1 LQLHGPL
8 QDGPSTAARNLTTGS
23 GIDPSTFTE
32 EASEITEDQLGLD
45 RSAASPGSA
54 STLLRRHDGR
64 TVPPLKVPRSE
75 PNERRPAGRLSL
87 LDISRTHCRQQIG
100 QMQT

>member
-32 EASEITEDQLGLD
+32 DQLGLD
-45 RSAASPGSA
+45 RSRRRDLQCRLTGLGFDASSAA
-54 STLLRRHDGR
+54 
-64 TVPPLKVPRSE
+64 
-75 PNERRPAGRLSL
+75 
-87 LDISRTHCRQQIG
+87 
-100 QMQT
+100 

>member
-32 EASEITEDQLGLD
+32 EASQITEDQLGLD
-45 RSAASPGSA
+45 RSRRRDLQCRLTGLGFDASSAA
-54 STLLRRHDGR
+54 
-64 TVPPLKVPRSE
+64 
-75 PNERRPAGRLSL
+75 
-87 LDISRTHCRQQIG
+87 
-100 QMQT
+100 